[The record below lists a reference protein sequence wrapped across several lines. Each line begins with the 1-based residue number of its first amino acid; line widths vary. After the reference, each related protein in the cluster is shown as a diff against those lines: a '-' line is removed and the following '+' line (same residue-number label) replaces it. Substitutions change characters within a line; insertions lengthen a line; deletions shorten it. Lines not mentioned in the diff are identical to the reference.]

1 MADLDPD
8 QIALLND
15 NMRLMVE
22 TMGSLNSS
30 LSTFA
35 NNLTKSGK
43 AIGETEQALNKVK
56 GAANELTQAEK
67 ALEEAMEEEA
77 AVRAKLTQSYG
88 QAKQA
93 VLGFTDALISGE
105 RGFAKYSGAMRDAG
119 DAAFNLGKAFG
130 PLGAILGRIIKGGT
144 MLAGAFAKQA
154 DNVLKATDD
163 LSKMGTAG
171 QFTAEEVRKM
181 GARAGYASDQLDK
194 LVKPIQSMGASL
206 INLGGTAAQGAKSFS
221 EIAAVG
227 KETRKQYQRLGVSQE
242 ELTQAQ
248 ADYIKL
254 QQTSGQQITKSNR
267 DLQKSSLAYV
277 DNLLTLAAL
286 TGQDIESVKKKN
298 ELAMAEI
305 ETKIQN
311 NLLDQEILRLK
322 NTGSKADADRAAQL
336 TREKEAR
343 DKLLQRV
350 ENEVGDPML
359 RKGLAKFLATGA
371 ITEEVAALKRIGVPI
386 EQFAARIKKGE
397 DVSTDFMN
405 SLNKAGD
412 AALRQVGY
420 AAMFS
425 EDTRKAFGISN
436 EMLEYLAKTRGKEAQ
451 VREQAIADAKGK
463 ADRDPAQVARNKLT
477 EAEIAAKLKLDELV
491 ASMNPLLTGFDQMD
505 AKLKMLIAAVGVAT
519 IALTGLAAASAIG
532 KLKDVLG
539 GVTGQLGNFGR
550 VLKSIA
556 GGLTNTFKSLLERLP
571 GAGMSAAGKV
581 ATGAAAGVVAVGTG
595 IYQAYS
601 GSREADRQLAAGE
614 ITAAEAKEKKQE
626 ARYSGAGVAIG
637 GAAGAAIGTA
647 IAGPLGTI
655 VGGWLGSKAGEFIG
669 SQLAKR
675 DDNQN
680 PEIKATQQKAED
692 ETKKSNLAREKYA
705 LESQLQ
711 DQKLSEEERK
721 FYQKKLINIQRQEL
735 WLENQ
740 EIVAQFRAAKDPEE
754 KAMLLAKNQRLREE
768 IANLD
773 KQKALMNLKDDA
785 TEEERKV
792 ALDKLN
798 MATEAEASVKIQ
810 RLNQQLTKEKDEKKR
825 EAILAEIESA
835 KKEKDD
841 ILKKNAEFVANKGK
855 DGATTDTT
863 AAITPAIDER
873 EAANWAYSV
882 FTNVC
887 TINDVPHPYRDKV
900 NSILANPPANWGKAP
915 AAQPASGSRDQASG
929 TDSGYAGQ
937 RAAGGPIPAGKFA
950 LVGEEGPE
958 LISGPGDVTDAE
970 NTKKQ
975 LEQKLVKE
983 FMVPFGKLL
992 PELTNIIPTLVKNM
1006 VRDSQDYARGDKK
1019 IRAEAEA
1026 LTPRQ
1031 FEEWVKMTDAAKQVD
1046 IKKVD
1051 EKNEEL
1057 IKLNKKLVEL
1067 ALKASDTDDEGK
1079 KNVLYKKAFD
1089 VSKEVETL
1097 AEQVETLVKPFTS
1110 ALEKMDTAGD
1120 SVSVASPAGM
1130 TKTTS
1135 SSSSSSS
1142 YSSTSTSTPSEPK
1155 RGGIMGAVDA
1165 FTGALGF
1172 GSSAGDSADATPAG
1186 KSGDDKPPSG
1196 LAGGRKGRGGQMSEE
1211 DIKKMIIQHEG
1222 VRNRPYRDSLG
1233 LWTVGIGHLIGDGK
1247 TLPPSWNREFSNEEV
1262 MALFENDYQKH
1273 KKQAESNV
1281 PGFNK
1286 YDSIGKAA
1294 FIDLTFNMGPGW
1306 PKKFTNT
1313 SKKIEEGD
1321 TFGAARG
1328 LENSLWYKQVA
1339 SRGPKIV
1346 DMVENAT
1353 IQARDGGIAMGP
1365 KTGYPATL
1373 HGNEIIV
1380 PLDPNSVLAELGK
1393 KSQAQ
1398 VQAEMRTITEKVTS
1412 SAPEYSKEI
1421 LEVNKVMMET
1431 LASKL
1436 DNMINKLDQSND
1448 IQDKILKYSQA

>member
-88 QAKQA
+88 QAKNA

-119 DAAFNLGKAFG
+119 DAAYNLGKAFG
-130 PLGAILGRIIKGGT
+130 PLGAILGGIIKGGT

-194 LVKPIQSMGASL
+194 LVKPIQSMGSSL

-227 KETRKQYQRLGVSQE
+227 KETRMQYQRLGVSQE

-254 QQTSGQQITKSNR
+254 QQTSGQQITKSNK

-311 NLLDQEILRLK
+311 NLLDQEINRLK
-322 NTGSKADADRAAQL
+322 STGSKADAERAAQL
-336 TREKEAR
+336 TKEKEAR

-359 RKGLAKFLATGA
+359 RKGLAKFMATGA

-412 AALRQVGY
+412 AALRQVGF

-425 EDTRKAFGISN
+425 EDTRKAFGVSN

-451 VREQAIADAKGK
+451 VREKAIADAKGR

-491 ASMNPLLTGFDQMD
+491 ASMNPLLTGFDNMSD
-505 AKLKMLIAAVGVAT
+505 KLKVLIGVVGVAT
-519 IALTGLAAASAIG
+519 VALTALAGAAVIG

-539 GVTGQLGNFGR
+539 GLTGQLGNFGK
-550 VLKSIA
+550 VVQSVA
-556 GGLTNTFKSLLERLP
+556 GGLTNTFKALLQRLP
-571 GAGMSAAGKV
+571 GAGMSVAGKV
-581 ATGAAAGVVAVGTG
+581 ATGAAAGAVAVGTG

-601 GSREADRQLAAGE
+601 GVKEADRQLAAGE
-614 ITAAEAKEKKQE
+614 ITAAEAREKKQE
-626 ARYSGAGVAIG
+626 AKYTGAGVAIG

-740 EIVAQFRAAKDPEE
+740 EVVAQFRAAKDPEE

-798 MATEAEASVKIQ
+798 RATEAEASVKIQ

-915 AAQPASGSRDQASG
+915 AAQPAPSASG
-929 TDSGYAGQ
+929 ATREGGPGSTYAGQ
-937 RAAGGPIPAGKFA
+937 RAKGGPIPGGKFA

-958 LISGPGDVTDAE
+958 LISGPGQVTSIEKLLQQQMGPQTIGGVPYEEFSRFSEVAE
-970 NTKKQ
+970 ETEKTFGSFDKELKDFVREDPAGKMAKQ
-975 LEQKLVKE
+975 LR
-983 FMVPFGKLL
+983 
-992 PELTNIIPTLVKNM
+992 TAN
-1006 VRDSQDYARGDKK
+1006 
-1019 IRAEAEA
+1019 EA
-1026 LTPRQ
+1026 LT
-1031 FEEWVKMTDAAKQVD
+1031 EL
-1046 IKKVD
+1046 
-1051 EKNEEL
+1051 NEL
-1057 IKLNKKLVEL
+1057 IQPKTTTNTNV
-1067 ALKASDTDDEGK
+1067 AASTTIPSPSAIASAVIRQIIG
-1079 KNVLYKKAFD
+1079 
-1089 VSKEVETL
+1089 STSG
-1097 AEQVETLVKPFTS
+1097 PTS
-1110 ALEKMDTAGD
+1110 AAGVTTGTAAPSTPNARPRRGLVGSIASAFGIESTPTGTGDYGD
-1120 SVSVASPAGM
+1120 STP
-1130 TKTTS
+1130 
-1135 SSSSSSS
+1135 
-1142 YSSTSTSTPSEPK
+1142 TST
-1155 RGGIMGAVDA
+1155 
-1165 FTGALGF
+1165 
-1172 GSSAGDSADATPAG
+1172 GSV
-1186 KSGDDKPPSG
+1186 DKPPSG

-1306 PKKFTNT
+1306 PRKFPNT
-1313 SKKIEEGD
+1313 SKRIEEGD
-1321 TFGAARG
+1321 TAGAARG

-1346 DMVENAT
+1346 DMVENASV
-1353 IQARDGGIAMGP
+1353 QARDGGIAMGP